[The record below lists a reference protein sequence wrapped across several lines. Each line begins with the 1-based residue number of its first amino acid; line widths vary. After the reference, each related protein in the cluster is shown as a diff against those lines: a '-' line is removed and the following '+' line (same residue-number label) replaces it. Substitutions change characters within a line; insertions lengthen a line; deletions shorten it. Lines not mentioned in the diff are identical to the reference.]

1 MEKLKNNRLL
11 NIYGIYVTIAK
22 DGFITYKRENMPNNT
37 HTKILAT
44 LGPSSNSEEK
54 ISDLVDAGVDGFRLN
69 FSHGTH
75 EEHQQMYDI
84 IRRVAKKK
92 NAHITVVADMQGPKL
107 RIGMFKDGKVLLNKG
122 QKFTLDMKDE
132 LGDETRVTLPHK
144 EIFEAL
150 KVGDILLVNDGNI
163 VLNVIERDNDSA
175 VTEVVVGGIVSG
187 HKGVNLPN
195 SSLNISPLTPKD
207 HEDLQFV
214 LKLGVDCIC
223 LSFVQRAE
231 DIKEARKIIGKKA
244 WIISKLEKPQVL
256 DDLDGIVK
264 ASDMVMVARG
274 DLGVEC
280 PIVTVPVL
288 QKRIEAKCRLYGKPV
303 IVATQ
308 MLESMISAPMPTRAE
323 VSDVANA
330 VYDGCDVVML
340 SAETAAGSYPVET
353 VKTMHGVIEQVE
365 ADPKYFESV
374 NRFVEGFYC
383 NSEAHA
389 ITHAASEVVKTLSK
403 VCCITTFSV
412 SGNTTLSMAQERPI
426 LPIVSV
432 NPSEEIARRLNL
444 VWGVKTYI
452 DKKVFESFD
461 NIETVSRG
469 FARIAGLADKG
480 GYIVVTAGYPFGKVG
495 STNVLHIVK
504 A

>member
-1 MEKLKNNRLL
+1 MDCNLWR
-11 NIYGIYVTIAK
+11 NI
-22 DGFITYKRENMPNNT
+22 MPIST
-37 HTKILAT
+37 RTKILAT
-44 LGPSSNSEEK
+44 LGPASNSEEK
-54 ISDLVDAGVDGFRLN
+54 IEALIEAGVDGFRLN
-69 FSHGTH
+69 FSHGTQD
-75 EEHQQMYDI
+75 EHRVTYEAV
-84 IRRVAKKK
+84 RRIAKKK
-92 NAHITVVADMQGPKL
+92 NAHTTIVADLQGPKL
-107 RIGMFKDGKVLLNKG
+107 RIGMFKDGKVFLQKG
-122 QKFTLDMKDE
+122 QKFTLDMKKE
-132 LGDETRVTLPHK
+132 LGDENRVTLPHK

-150 KVGDILLVNDGNI
+150 KVGDKLLVNDGNI
-163 VLNVIERDNDSA
+163 ILNVLKCNKESA
-175 VTEVVVGGIVSG
+175 VTEVEVGGFISG

-207 HEDLQFV
+207 LNDLDFA
-214 LKLGVDCIC
+214 LKLGVDCVC
-223 LSFVQRAE
+223 LSFVQRAS

-244 WIISKLEKPQVL
+244 WIISKLEKPQVMDEL
-256 DDLDGIVK
+256 DAIVK

-323 VSDVANA
+323 VSDVATA

-340 SAETAAGSYPVET
+340 SAETAAGNYPVET
-353 VKTMHGVIEQVE
+353 VRTMRGVIENVE
-365 ADPKYFESV
+365 ADSKYFESV
-374 NRFVEGFYC
+374 NRFCELACY
-383 NSEAHA
+383 SDESHA
-389 ITHAASEVVKTLSK
+389 ITHAASTVVRTMDK
-403 VCCITTFSV
+403 VACIATFSV
-412 SGNTTLSMAQERPI
+412 SGATTLLMAQERPV
-426 LPIVSV
+426 LPIMSI

-444 VWGVKTYI
+444 VWGVKTFI

-469 FARIAGLADKG
+469 FARISGLAKQG
-480 GYIVVTAGYPFGKVG
+480 EHIVVTAGYPFGRAGV
-495 STNVLHIVK
+495 TNVLHIVK

>member
-1 MEKLKNNRLL
+1 
-11 NIYGIYVTIAK
+11 
-22 DGFITYKRENMPNNT
+22 MPST
-37 HTKILAT
+37 TRTKILAT
-44 LGPSSNSEEK
+44 LGPASNSEEK
-54 ISDLVDAGVDGFRLN
+54 IESLIEAGVDGFRLN

-75 EEHQQMYDI
+75 EEHQKTFETV
-84 IRRVAKKK
+84 RAVAKRK
-92 NAHITVVADMQGPKL
+92 NVHTTIVADLQGPKL
-107 RIGMFKDGKVLLNKG
+107 RIGTFKAGSVTLKSG
-122 QKFTLDMKDE
+122 QKFTLDMKNE
-132 LGDETRVTLPHK
+132 EGDENRVTLPHK

-150 KVGDILLVNDGNI
+150 KAGDTLLVNDGNI
-163 VLNVIERDNDSA
+163 ILKVLKCSPQAA
-175 VTEVVVGGIVSG
+175 VTEVVIGGVISG

-207 HEDLQFV
+207 LDDLNFA
-214 LKLGVDCIC
+214 LKLGVDCVC
-223 LSFVQRAE
+223 LSFVQRAS

-256 DDLDGIVK
+256 DELDAIVK

-323 VSDVANA
+323 VSDVATA

-340 SAETAAGSYPVET
+340 SAETAAGAYPVET
-353 VKTMHGVIEQVE
+353 VKTMRGVIENVE
-365 ADPKYFESV
+365 ADPKYLESV
-374 NRFVEGFYC
+374 HHFAETASYNNE
-383 NSEAHA
+383 SHA
-389 ITHAASEVVKTLSK
+389 ITHAASEVASTLSK
-403 VCCITTFSV
+403 VACIATFSV
-412 SGNTTLSMAQERPI
+412 SGATTLLMAQERPC
-426 LPIVSV
+426 LPIMSI

-444 VWGVKTYI
+444 VWGIKTFI

-469 FARIAGLADKG
+469 FARISGLAKPG
-480 GYIVVTAGYPFGKVG
+480 EHIVVTAGYPFGKAG
-495 STNVLHIVK
+495 ITNVLHIVK
-504 A
+504 S